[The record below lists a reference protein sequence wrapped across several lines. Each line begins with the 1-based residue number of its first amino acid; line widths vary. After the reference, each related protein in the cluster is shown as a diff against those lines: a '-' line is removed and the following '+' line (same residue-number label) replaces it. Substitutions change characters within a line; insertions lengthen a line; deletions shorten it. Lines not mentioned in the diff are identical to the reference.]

1 MESTQINTSSS
12 SQQKLTLVAVENL
25 SILINYHMAKGDT
38 SAIIN
43 VLNT

>member
-12 SQQKLTLVAVENL
+12 SQQKLTLEVAENL
-25 SILINYHMAKGDT
+25 SILVNYHKAKGDT
-38 SAIIN
+38 PAIIN